1 MFLKQINLEHAC
13 SFLDIHNAHYNNEH
27 SKWSFLYGSLY
38 NFAKAKHFKLQSTFV
53 ILYIMIH
60 LENARWDSSRIN
72 LIAKVRVSQK
82 WKRRLR
88 AKVKLFRAELWQI
101 LEKGLSD
108 KWKMIMEIQYQWRSH
123 TPTFKWVSEGQDG
136 MENHHKIM
144 NIISMR

>member
-1 MFLKQINLEHAC
+1 MLAPSWISTMHIIIMNIQNDPSCMEVYIILLKQ
-13 SFLDIHNAHYNNEH
+13 ST
-27 SKWSFLYGSLY
+27 
-38 NFAKAKHFKLQSTFV
+38 LQSTFV